1 MANTKLLERE
11 IHNLAAAKSRRMT
24 LYVAVALDTPA
35 DRLARMPELAGEAV
49 AAQAGCKLVRC
60 VANGVG
66 SGAIAFELVYD
77 DKAIDNNRTAENRSA
92 VLLGLVERLRGEKIA
107 LVRAS
112 DIPPPLAPF

>member
-1 MANTKLLERE
+1 
-11 IHNLAAAKSRRMT
+11 MT

-35 DRLARMPELAGEAV
+35 QKLTRIPELAGEAV
-49 AAQAGCKLVRC
+49 AAQAGCRLVRC

-66 SGAIAFELVYD
+66 SGAISFELVYD
-77 DKAIDNNRTAENRSA
+77 DKALDNNRIAENRSA
-92 VLLGLVERLRGEKIA
+92 VLLEFVERLRSQKIA